1 MGGSIPGEMV
11 IIYQDAFSHF
21 DKDNCGMVSTKLLG
35 QMLRFVGENPSDAE
49 LQVRRNR
56 TRGAWQFVFLYFLG
70 TLFSLEVR
78 ILKVQY

>member
-21 DKDNCGMVSTKLLG
+21 DKDNCGMVSTKRLG

-49 LQVRRNR
+49 VQVRYSISNYLYK
-56 TRGAWQFVFLYFLG
+56 QFL
-70 TLFSLEVR
+70 
-78 ILKVQY
+78 